1 MCLSILGLPS
11 KFLAGPVN
19 RVFYKEATERY
30 NNGENIGE
38 LSYNILN
45 ANIKIAIIP
54 ITILII
60 FGEHLFT
67 AILGSKWSEAG
78 TFASYLGIYQLM
90 SFFNSCLAG
99 KFIIIQ
105 KNRTILW
112 LNAFSVFLYSGIF
125 LICHEFRLKAVNTI
139 AIFALFGALF
149 EMVDT
154 LIFMAQTK
162 ASLKKYLRFVLVYL
176 LVPIVLA
183 TSIRMVL
190 FS

>member
-1 MCLSILGLPS
+1 
-11 KFLAGPVN
+11 
-19 RVFYKEATERY
+19 
-30 NNGENIGE
+30 
-38 LSYNILN
+38 
-45 ANIKIAIIP
+45 
-54 ITILII
+54 
-60 FGEHLFT
+60 
-67 AILGSKWSEAG
+67 
-78 TFASYLGIYQLM
+78 M
-90 SFFNSCLAG
+90 SFCNSCLAG

-112 LNAFSVFLYSGIF
+112 LNAFSVFLYRGIF

-162 ASLKKYLRFVLVYL
+162 VSLKKYLRFVLVYL
-176 LVPIVLA
+176 LVPIVFA